1 MGWMMSPRDRAQGP
15 AAGPSIPVPPP
26 APQPAD
32 VFRKD
37 WTGTTVAVLMLAV
50 GMAAVTTKVGAGE
63 AGEEVDPARALHLL
77 KVNCLSCHNAEKRKG
92 GLDLSTR
99 EALLKG
105 GDEGPVVVEG
115 RPQESP
121 LITSLAADA
130 DPHMPPKKQMAAEQI
145 ALLAGWL
152 GAGMPWDEG
161 VVRAGEAVPRPVALG
176 SLPAGYRPVMALA
189 LSPDGRQLAAGCGPE
204 VALFDIGGEKPVLR
218 ARSRAHLD
226 PVQSVAWSPD
236 GRRLLSGAFRRV
248 MVWDA
253 GTLAPEREVLSGLTD
268 RITAIQVLPD
278 GEQALLA
285 DGLTAERGVVRVLNL
300 ADGALGRSWSAHADT
315 IFAMALSA
323 DGKNLATAGG
333 DALVRLWEVATG
345 QETARLEAHAT
356 QVLGLSFN
364 SESTQLVT
372 GGADRQLKVWDVKT
386 RENIVALAT
395 QTTAFN
401 AVTWNATGSVF
412 AVTDDGALLRYTDL
426 KPHTGAQSSDT
437 GNERQFGSAGSALF
451 CVAATADGG
460 RVFAGTSDG
469 RLLSWDKEGRASEA
483 IDIYSA
489 APAAAPAP
497 Q

>member
-1 MGWMMSPRDRAQGP
+1 MDCAFREGLDHRGVVGGHYARAV
-15 AAGPSIPVPPP
+15 AALV
-26 APQPAD
+26 
-32 VFRKD
+32 
-37 WTGTTVAVLMLAV
+37 LAV
-50 GMAAVTTKVGAGE
+50 GLTAGGAKAWADEAGKAGE
-63 AGEEVDPARALHLL
+63 AVDPARALHLL

-105 GDEGPVVVEG
+105 GDEGAVVVEG
-115 RPQESP
+115 RPEESA

-130 DPHMPPKKQMAAEQI
+130 DPHMPPKKQMSADSI
-145 ALLAGWL
+145 AVLAGWL
-152 GAGMPWDEG
+152 RAGMPWDET
-161 VVRAGEAVPRPVALG
+161 VVRAGEPAPRPVALG
-176 SLPAGYRPVMALA
+176 PLPAGYRPVMALA
-189 LSPDGRQLAAGCGPE
+189 LSPDGKHLAAGCGPE
-204 VALFDIGGEKPVLR
+204 VAIFDIAGEKPVMR

-248 MVWDA
+248 IVWN
-253 GTLAPEREVLSGLTD
+253 TQSLAPEREILSGLTD

-278 GEQALLA
+278 GAQALLA
-285 DGLTAERGVVRVLNL
+285 DGLTAEKGVVRVLDL
-300 ADGALGRSWSAHADT
+300 AGGAVVRSWSAHGDT

-356 QVLGLSFN
+356 QVLCLSFN
-364 SESTQLVT
+364 PDATQLVT

-386 RENIVALAT
+386 RENIVALAAKP
-395 QTTAFN
+395 TAFN
-401 AVTWNATGSVF
+401 AVTWNATGPVF
-412 AVTDDGALLRYTDL
+412 AVTDDGALLRYTDM

-437 GNERQFGSAGSALF
+437 GNERQLGSAGAALF

-469 RLLSWDKEGRASEA
+469 RLLSWDKEGKASEP
-483 IDIYSA
+483 IDISSA
-489 APAAAPAP
+489 AVATAESAAAPPP